1 MNEQALLEQYE
12 GMIGQIARHFLN
24 TLPTRMD
31 LSDLCQTGRLA
42 LIEAARRFDPDGGM
56 NLDAWLRIRVRGA
69 IIDRMHKSTGASRT
83 ALRHYR
89 RQKAMLEAQ
98 ESAFDIA
105 PDDDSE
111 RSDAEYVNLMF
122 EAIVMVQDIYA
133 NGTADQVSVA
143 VGVTRGQ
150 SNHPNDPERC
160 LLDDEHT
167 RRLASAI
174 ENLPEP
180 ERTILDLHYLQEKS
194 ITEIALGL
202 ELSRPW
208 VSKLHMR
215 ALRLVRAAMA
225 D

>member
-1 MNEQALLEQYE
+1 MDEQALLEQYE

-31 LSDLCQTGRLA
+31 LADLCQIGRLA
-42 LIEAARRFDPDGGM
+42 LIEAARRYDPAGGL
-56 NLDAWLRIRVRGA
+56 NLEAWLRIRVRGA

-89 RQKAMLEAQ
+89 RHKAMLEAQ
-98 ESAFDIA
+98 ESAAHSA
-105 PDDDSE
+105 PRDDSE

-133 NGTADQVSVA
+133 NGTDDQVSVA
-143 VGVTRGQ
+143 VGVTKGQ

-160 LLDDEHT
+160 LLDEEHMW
-167 RRLASAI
+167 RLATAI
-174 ENLPEP
+174 EQLPEP

-194 ITEIALGL
+194 ITEIAVTL

-215 ALRLVRAAMA
+215 ALRLIRLAMA